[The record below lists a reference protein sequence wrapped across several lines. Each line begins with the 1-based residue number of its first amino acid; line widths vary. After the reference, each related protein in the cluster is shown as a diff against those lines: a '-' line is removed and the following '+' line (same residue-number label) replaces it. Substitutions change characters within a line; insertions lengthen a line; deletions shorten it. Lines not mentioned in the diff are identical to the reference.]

1 MRERNIIWDIAL
13 VGLLFLLVVT
23 NGLTLLQ
30 NQSIEKRLIGS
41 IDALNASRGNWTP
54 PETNTA
60 HTTGET
66 HAAVEHSPSYFDGS
80 TNPKALRGD
89 EKADDGD
96 TLILN
101 ESSEPNSL
109 NVLIDNDATGRDL
122 FELGT
127 DYLAK
132 RIFGDPNNWQPQL
145 AQSWEKA
152 MICRGIVSKKNAKE
166 LADKLN
172 AALSKDVREKLKI
185 SKIEAESDEI
195 LRVELFDAVGDYRE
209 PVMKVLGDG
218 TIEAQHWVSVTFEG
232 EKFSDG
238 TKITANSVAE
248 RLRAAIQVA
257 PGFKGRFLS
266 NWERD
271 GSVVILM
278 TGDGTAATKAVQ
290 AYLET
295 DANKGE
301 VSDPKSVSGKSIKKV
316 LTYDGTEHYVF
327 EEKPVYTFYMRKGVK
342 WHDGHPFTGKD
353 IVFSYDAM
361 MNPKVEC
368 PQARQSYQDCESCK
382 LLNGDPFVVQFVWK
396 KPFFLAFAS
405 SCEIDTF
412 PEHIFHFADG
422 DEFNKNPAN
431 QGLMG
436 TGPYKLENRN
446 PKTDLVYVRNDDY
459 WGKKAHFKRIKC
471 IFVPDPTVSMQLLK
485 KGDLDVHAMRK
496 RQAFDSVNDPA
507 FKSRFGIE
515 ISTAN
520 VYRYI
525 GWNIRRDKF
534 SSVKT
539 RQALTMLIDRQRI
552 VDKIY
557 YGYAQLLDVPAHP
570 ESPTY
575 PKDADSFR
583 LPFDVAAAKKLL
595 KEDGWAST
603 ESDPILHK
611 DFNGKSV
618 AFTFNLLIQ
627 TSAVEYEAV
636 ANQIKESFA
645 QAGIDVNIQNLEWSV
660 FLQNVERLNYD
671 AMILGWRLTPAD
683 DPYQLWHSSQT
694 VEKASNHC
702 GYVNKQVDQ
711 WIEEGRKELDTEKRN
726 AIFQNVYRQVA
737 RDQPYTFLF
746 VEKRTV
752 AYDNRIQNA
761 VYNFQNKDVTRWW
774 VPREKQK
781 VK

>member
-13 VGLLFLLVVT
+13 VGLLFLLVVI
-23 NGLTLLQ
+23 NALTLFQ
-30 NQSIEKRLIGS
+30 NQSTEARLVRMEG
-41 IDALNASRGNWTP
+41 AMASRGNWTP
-54 PETNTA
+54 SNTETRTPPENTVN
-60 HTTGET
+60 
-66 HAAVEHSPSYFDGS
+66 AVAHSPSYFDGS

-109 NVLIDNDATGRDL
+109 NPLIDNDATGRDL

-127 DYLAK
+127 DMLAK
-132 RIFGDPNNWQPQL
+132 RIFGDPNNWEPQL
-145 AQSWEKA
+145 AQAWEKA
-152 MICRGIVSKKNAKE
+152 MICRGLVSKKNAKE
-166 LADKLN
+166 LAAKLN
-172 AALSKDVREKLKI
+172 AALTKDDLAKFKI
-185 SKIEAESDEI
+185 TKVEAESDEI

-209 PVMKVLGDG
+209 PVMKVLGEG
-218 TIEAQHWVSVTFEG
+218 AIEAQHWLAVTFEG

-238 TKITANSVAE
+238 TKITASSVAE
-248 RLRAAIQVA
+248 RLRAAIQAA

-278 TGDGTAATKAVQ
+278 TGDGEAATKAVR
-290 AYLET
+290 AFI
-295 DANKGE
+295 DSVANMGE
-301 VSDPKSVSGKSIKKV
+301 VNDPKSVTGKTSKKV

-327 EEKPVYTFYMRKGVK
+327 EEKPVFTFFMRKGVK

-368 PQARQSYQDCESCK
+368 APARNFYQDCESCK
-382 LLNGDPFVVQFVWK
+382 LVNGDPFVVQFVWK

-412 PEHIFHFADG
+412 PEHLFHFADG
-422 DEFNKNPAN
+422 DEFNKNPLN
-431 QGLMG
+431 QSLMG
-436 TGPYKLENRN
+436 TGPYKLESRT
-446 PKTDLVYVRNDDY
+446 PKTDMVYVRNDDY

-496 RQAFDSVNDPA
+496 RQAFDSVNDPE
-507 FKSRFGIE
+507 FKKRFGIE

-534 SSVKT
+534 SSAKT
-539 RQALTMLIDRQRI
+539 RRALTMLIDRQRI

-557 YGYAQLLDVPAHP
+557 YGYAQLLDVPSHP

-575 PKDADSFR
+575 PKDADSLR
-583 LPFDVAAAKKLL
+583 IPFDVEGAKKLL
-595 KEDGWAST
+595 KEDGWADT
-603 ESDPILHK
+603 DGDHILDK
-611 DFNGKSV
+611 EFNGKRV
-618 AFTFNLLIQ
+618 PFTFNLLIQ

-660 FLQNVERLNYD
+660 FLQNVERLNFD
-671 AMILGWRLTPAD
+671 AVILGWRLTPAD
-683 DPYQLWHSSQT
+683 DPYQLWHSSQI

-711 WIEEGRKELDTEKRN
+711 WIEEGRKELDSDKRN
-726 AIFQNVYRQVA
+726 AIFQDVYRQVA

-752 AYDNRIQNA
+752 AYDNRIQNV

-781 VK
+781 AK